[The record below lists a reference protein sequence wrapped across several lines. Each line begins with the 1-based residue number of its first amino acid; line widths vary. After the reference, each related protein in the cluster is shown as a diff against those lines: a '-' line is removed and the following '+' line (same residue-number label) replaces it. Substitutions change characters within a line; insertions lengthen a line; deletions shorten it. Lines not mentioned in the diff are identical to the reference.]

1 MIPVS
6 DDWGDPDLVTARAR
20 ERLLSGE
27 IVLGGPR
34 GAILSSWQRCQL
46 LAINPDRWAPPY
58 EADLDLDAP
67 LVRAAGPTLD
77 WLQSRITGTRARVS
91 LADSQGRKL
100 LRRVGE
106 ASLAGRL
113 DAVSDAPGFCFA
125 EHTVGTNGIGLA
137 LVERRPC
144 HVLGAEHFTEHT
156 QRDACV
162 SVPIRN
168 PLDGH
173 LEGVIDFAC
182 DVADVTPEV
191 EYLMY
196 EAGHAIERR
205 ILEQASE
212 RERALLGTYVAAERR
227 VHALAR
233 SAGTPVAPGA
243 LPGGGGGHEAPPILL
258 EKAAELV
265 GAGRRAAVEVPLG
278 HGLTATLLCR
288 PLVTPSGVAG
298 FAVEALFPDGPL
310 QYVTPSTPDTA
321 GARQPGGPPRAS
333 ADIPPAPR
341 PRRPDPAS
349 YPMAGTPG
357 MPDATGPTAPRRTTG
372 VQLISVGEQGIGRL
386 AVASRRRLR
395 LLIEAAAHIGTTLD
409 VTRTAE
415 ELVRAAVPELADL
428 AMVDL
433 AEPVLRGEEPGSA
446 IEAGTMLRR
455 TALHGFHE
463 GLSLYPVGHVAGFL
477 ATTPQARCLA
487 AGRGVLEA
495 DLRAA
500 PGWKAQDPERVE
512 RILAQGVHSLIT
524 VPLIARGVTLGVA
537 SFYRR
542 TQPEP
547 YEEDD
552 AALASELAT
561 RAALCLD
568 NARRY
573 TRERATALTLQRSLL
588 PRELPEQTAVEVAH
602 RYLPA
607 RADVGGD
614 WFDVIPLSGARVA
627 LVVGDVVGHGLHAAV
642 TMGRLRTAVHSFAT
656 LDLAPDELLA
666 RLDDLVIDFDRS
678 RTGGPDDAE
687 IIGATCLYAV
697 YDPVSQS
704 CTLARAAHPPP
715 VVVLPDGTVETPDLP
730 VGPPLGLG
738 GLPFETGELHL
749 PEGSQLVL
757 YSDGLIEDRD
767 RDIDDSLDLLHRAL
781 AHPDRTPERT
791 CRAVLDAL
799 PTPDSSDDVT
809 LLVART
815 RALPLANIA
824 RWDVPD
830 DPAAVSDIRA
840 AALRQLSEWGLDEA
854 AFTTELV
861 LSELVSNAIRHAK
874 GPIQVR
880 LLRDRTLIC
889 EVSDGSS
896 TAPHLRH
903 AADTDEGGRGLFLV
917 AQLADRWGTRYTAHG
932 KVIWASQPIDRHD

>member
-1 MIPVS
+1 MT
-6 DDWGDPDLVTARAR
+6 DDWGDPGLVTARAR

-27 IVLGGPR
+27 VVLGGPR

-46 LAINPDRWAPPY
+46 LAVNPDGWAPPY
-58 EADLDLDAP
+58 EADLDLDDA
-67 LVRAAGPTLD
+67 LVHAAGPTLD

-91 LADSQGRKL
+91 LADSRGRKL

-106 ASLAGRL
+106 PSLAGRL

-125 EHTVGTNGIGLA
+125 EHTVGTNAIGLA

-144 HVLGAEHFTEHT
+144 RVLGAEHFTEHI

-182 DVADVTPEV
+182 DVADITPEV

-212 RERALLGTYVAAERR
+212 RERALLRTYVAAERR
-227 VHALAR
+227 VHALAH
-233 SAGTPVAPGA
+233 SAGTAVAPGA
-243 LPGGGGGHEAPPILL
+243 PTGGGGGHEPPPILR

-265 GAGRRAAVEVPLG
+265 GAGRRAALEVPLG

-298 FAVEALFPDGPL
+298 FAVEALYPEGPL
-310 QYVTPSTPDTA
+310 QRVTSGTPDTA
-321 GARQPGGPPRAS
+321 GAGQPGGPRRAS
-333 ADIPPAPR
+333 ADTAPGPR
-341 PRRPDPAS
+341 QRRPDPAS
-349 YPMAGTPG
+349 YPMAGTSG
-357 MPDATGPTAPRRTTG
+357 IPDASGSAAARRTTG

-395 LLIEAAAHIGTTLD
+395 LLIEAAARIGTTLD

-433 AEPVLRGEEPGSA
+433 AEPVLRGEEPDSA
-446 IEAGTMLRR
+446 IGAGTLLRR

-487 AGRGVLEA
+487 AGRAVLEA

-512 RILAQGVHSLIT
+512 RILARGIHSLIT

-588 PRELPEQTAVEVAH
+588 PRDLPEQSAVEVAH

-607 RADVGGD
+607 QADVGGD

-715 VVVLPDGTVETPDLP
+715 VVVHPDGTVETPDLP
-730 VGPPLGLG
+730 AGPPLGLG

-749 PEGSQLVL
+749 PEGSRLVL

-767 RDIDDSLDLLHRAL
+767 RDVDDSLALLHRAL
-781 AHPDRTPERT
+781 ARPDRTPEQT

-799 PTPDSSDDVT
+799 PTPHSSDDVT

-815 RALPLANIA
+815 RALPPANIA
-824 RWDVPD
+824 RWDVPA

-840 AALRQLSEWGLDEA
+840 AALRRLSEWGLDEA

-889 EVSDGSS
+889 EVYDGSS

-932 KVIWASQPIDRHD
+932 KVIWASQPLGRDV

>member
-1 MIPVS
+1 MIPVT

-27 IVLGGPR
+27 VVLGGPR

-46 LAINPDRWAPPY
+46 LAINPDGWAPPY

-125 EHTVGTNGIGLA
+125 EHTVGTNAIGLA

-144 HVLGAEHFTEHT
+144 HVLGAEHFTEHI
-156 QRDACV
+156 QQDACV
-162 SVPIRN
+162 SVPILN

-182 DVADVTPEV
+182 DVADVTPDV

-196 EAGHAIERR
+196 EAGNAIERR

-212 RERALLGTYVAAERR
+212 RERALLRTYVAAERR
-227 VHALAR
+227 VHTLAR
-233 SAGTPVAPGA
+233 AAGTPVAPGA
-243 LPGGGGGHEAPPILL
+243 LPGGGGGHDAPPILR
-258 EKAAELV
+258 ERAAELV

-310 QYVTPSTPDTA
+310 QHVTPSTPDIV
-321 GARQPGGPPRAS
+321 GVPRPGGPQRAS
-333 ADIPPAPR
+333 ADTPPTPR
-341 PRRPDPAS
+341 SRRPDPAS
-349 YPMAGTPG
+349 YPMAGIPD
-357 MPDATGPTAPRRTTG
+357 MPDATGPAAPRRTTG
-372 VQLISVGEQGIGRL
+372 VQLISLGEQGIGRL

-433 AEPVLRGEEPGSA
+433 AEPVLRGEEPGSSF
-446 IEAGTMLRR
+446 EAGTMLRR

-487 AGRGVLEA
+487 AGRAVLEA

-512 RILAQGVHSLIT
+512 RNLAQGIHSLIT

-588 PRELPEQTAVEVAH
+588 PRELPEQSAVEVAH

-607 RADVGGD
+607 QADVGGD

-715 VVVLPDGTVETPDLP
+715 VVVHPDGTVETPDLP
-730 VGPPLGLG
+730 AGPPLGLG

-781 AHPDRTPERT
+781 AHPDRTPEQT
-791 CRAVLDAL
+791 CRAVLEAL
-799 PTPDSSDDVT
+799 PTPHSSDDVT

-815 RALPLANIA
+815 RALPPANIA

-830 DPAAVSDIRA
+830 DPAAVSAIRA

-880 LLRDRTLIC
+880 LLRDRALIC

-917 AQLADRWGTRYTAHG
+917 AQFADRWGTRYTPHG
-932 KVIWASQPIDRHD
+932 KVIWASQPLG

>member
-1 MIPVS
+1 MTE
-6 DDWGDPDLVTARAR
+6 DWSDPDRVTARAR

-27 IVLGGPR
+27 VVMGGPR
-34 GAILSSWQRCQL
+34 GAILSSWQRCQV
-46 LAINPDRWAPPY
+46 LAISPDRWAPPY

-67 LVRAAGPTLD
+67 LVRAARPTFD

-91 LADSQGRKL
+91 LADRQGRKL

-113 DAVSDAPGFCFA
+113 DAVFDAPGFCFA
-125 EHTVGTNGIGLA
+125 EHAVGTNGIGLA

-144 HVLGAEHFTEHT
+144 RVLGAEHFTEHT
-156 QRDACV
+156 QPDACV

-182 DVADVTPEV
+182 DVADATPEA

-205 ILEQASE
+205 ILEQATQ
-212 RERALLGTYVAAERR
+212 RERALLRAYAAAERR
-227 VHALAR
+227 VHVLDH
-233 SAGTPVAPGA
+233 SAGTPAAPGT
-243 LPGGGGGHEAPPILL
+243 PTGGGRDASLILG
-258 EKAAELV
+258 EKATELIAE
-265 GAGRRAAVEVPLG
+265 GHRAAVEVPLG
-278 HGLTATLLCR
+278 QGLTATLLCR
-288 PLVTPSGVAG
+288 PLETASGVTG
-298 FAVEALFPDGPL
+298 FAVEALFPEGPL
-310 QYVTPSTPDTA
+310 QHVMPSTADTA
-321 GARQPGGPPRAS
+321 RVQRSPDGSQRTS
-333 ADIPPAPR
+333 ADTPPTPR
-341 PRRPDPAS
+341 HSRPGPAADPAS
-349 YPMAGTPG
+349 YPMADL
-357 MPDATGPTAPRRTTG
+357 PDAIGPAAPGRAAA
-372 VQLISVGEQGIGRL
+372 VQLIGVGEQGIGRL
-386 AVASRRRLR
+386 AVAARRRLT
-395 LLIEAAAHIGTTLD
+395 LLIEAGAHIGTTLD

-415 ELVRAAVPELADL
+415 ELVRAAVPELADF
-428 AMVDL
+428 ATVDL
-433 AEPVLRGEEPGSA
+433 AEPVLRGEEPESGTV
-446 IEAGTMLRR
+446 EAGTMLRR
-455 TALHGFHE
+455 TALHGLHE
-463 GLSLYPVGHVAGFL
+463 GLALYPVGHMVSFL

-487 AGRGVLEA
+487 GGRAVLEA

-500 PGWKAQDPERVE
+500 PGWKAQHPERVE

-524 VPLIARGVTLGVA
+524 VPLRARGVTLGVA

-542 TQPEP
+542 TQAEP
-547 YEEDD
+547 YEDD
-552 AALASELAT
+552 DSALASELAA

-607 RADVGGD
+607 QADVGGD

-666 RLDDLVIDFDRS
+666 RLDDLVIALDQN
-678 RTGGPDDAE
+678 RTGASDDAE

-697 YDPVSQS
+697 YDPVSQC

-715 VVVLPDGTVETPDLP
+715 IVVRPDGTVQFPDLP
-730 VGPPLGLG
+730 AGPPLGLG
-738 GLPFETGELHL
+738 GLPFEVSELHL

-757 YSDGLIEDRD
+757 YSDGLIEDRT
-767 RDIDDSLDLLHRAL
+767 RDIDASLDLLDQAL
-781 AHPDRTPERT
+781 AHPDRPPEQT
-791 CRAVLDAL
+791 CQAVLDAC
-799 PTPDSSDDVT
+799 PTPHSSDDVT

-815 RALPLANIA
+815 RALPQENIA
-824 RWDVPD
+824 SWDVPH
-830 DPAAVSDIRA
+830 DPAAVSEIRA
-840 AALRQLSEWGLDEA
+840 AAMRQLSEWGLDEA

-861 LSELVSNAIRHAK
+861 LGELVSNAIRHAK

-903 AADTDEGGRGLFLV
+903 ASDTDEGGRGLFLV
-917 AQLADRWGTRYTAHG
+917 AQLADRWGTRYTAGG
-932 KVIWASQPIDRHD
+932 KIIWASQPLA